1 MEKIIKGNYG
11 PVKYT
16 AKLKFDDGKWDVMV
30 RKTSIEGGYE
40 DSEVIPYFIGKSLSE
55 PMLLDLVKNNE
66 KRSLFIAPSCWE
78 EDIYCRIDDDE
89 LSDIIVR
96 DITKNI
102 AETIM
107 TEATSNRV
115 EVPYPNR
122 ECKEEKKMT
131 LEPKT
136 FEMQIKD
143 DETLY
148 RVFVTL
154 NPKSV
159 EKILEELN
167 DEASM
172 HSLHKINFFDRM
184 EIRVTWGYEDGYNSS
199 WNMTKTLNGVRTNLS
214 PLIFQY
220 LEKIGIR
227 VDKEN
232 PIRTS
237 LANEIAQVEED
248 YKLHFHKDEETE
260 SKECEEDE
268 KAKAKADALKEY
280 NRYKIFKGLDD
291 LGELYDELIEA
302 SVSVYRLDYLIENQ
316 KKEIESRARDIGLY
330 TILFLN
336 DPSKDALHQLQVKK
350 QDAEKHVEDLKHR
363 INAQYD
369 FIKKTVR

>member
-11 PVKYT
+11 PVRYT
-16 AKLKFDDGKWDVMV
+16 ANLKFDDGKWDVMV

-55 PMLLDLVKNNE
+55 PMILDLVKNNE

-115 EVPYPNR
+115 KVPYPNR

-143 DETLY
+143 AETIY

-154 NPKSV
+154 NPKRV

-167 DEASM
+167 KGVP
-172 HSLHKINFFDRM
+172 LHKINFFDRM
-184 EIRVTWGYEDGYNSS
+184 EIRVTWGYEDGYDSS
-199 WNMTKTLNGVRTNLS
+199 WNMTKTLNNAQTNLS

-220 LEKIGIR
+220 LERIGIC
-227 VDKEN
+227 VDKEDK
-232 PIRTS
+232 IRTT

-248 YKLHFHKDEETE
+248 YKLHFHKDEEPE
-260 SKECEEDE
+260 SKECEEDD
-268 KAKAKADALKEY
+268 AIKAKADALKEY

-302 SVSVYRLDYLIENQ
+302 SNSVYRLDYLIENQ

-336 DPSKDALHQLQVKK
+336 DPSKDALRQLQAKK
-350 QDAEKHVEDLKHR
+350 QDAENCVEDLKR
-363 INAQYD
+363 KINAQYD
-369 FIKKTVR
+369 FIKKTIR

>member
-11 PVKYT
+11 PVRYT
-16 AKLKFDDGKWDVMV
+16 ANLKFDDVKWDVMV

-40 DSEVIPYFIGKSLSE
+40 DSEVIPYFIGKSLSG
-55 PMLLDLVKNNE
+55 PMILDLVKNNE

-78 EDIYCRIDDDE
+78 EDIYCRINDDE

-107 TEATSNRV
+107 SEATSNRV
-115 EVPYPNR
+115 EVPSPNR
-122 ECKEEKKMT
+122 ERKEEKKMA

-136 FEMQIKD
+136 FEMHIKD
-143 DETLY
+143 DKTIY
-148 RVFVTL
+148 RTFITL
-154 NPKSV
+154 NPKKV

-167 DEASM
+167 IGIP
-172 HSLHKINFFDRM
+172 LHKVNFFNRM
-184 EIRVTWGYEDGYNSS
+184 EIRVVWGYEDGCNSS
-199 WNMTKTLNGVRTNLS
+199 WNMTKTLNDERINLS
-214 PLIFQY
+214 HLVFQY
-220 LEKIGIR
+220 LEKIGIH
-227 VDKEN
+227 VDKADQ
-232 PIRTS
+232 IRTN

-248 YKLHFHKDEETE
+248 YKLHFHKDEEPE
-260 SKECEEDE
+260 SEGPEEDE

-302 SVSVYRLDYLIENQ
+302 SNSVYRLDYLIENQ

-350 QDAEKHVEDLKHR
+350 QDAENQVEDLKHR
-363 INAQYD
+363 ISKQYD
-369 FIKKTVR
+369 FIKKTIR